1 MNSSSS
7 QFNNVVLPIRG
18 KKKQTNANSNDK
30 DFI

>member
-7 QFNNVVLPIRG
+7 QFNNVVLLING
-18 KKKQTNANSNDK
+18 KNKQTLIVNDK